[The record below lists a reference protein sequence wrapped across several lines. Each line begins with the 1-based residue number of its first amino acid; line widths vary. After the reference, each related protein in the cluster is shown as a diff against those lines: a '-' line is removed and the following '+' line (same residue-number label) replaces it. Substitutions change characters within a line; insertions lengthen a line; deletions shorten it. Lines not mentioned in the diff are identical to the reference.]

1 MAKEKTVLKFS
12 ICDKRFKEVN
22 AVEFTLVEALQDL
35 KQREGRKFAAMVLE
49 DFKVDKSYHIG
60 HYLSSG
66 WSLGLGFALDFSKA
80 NGTLEDTGYIHSI
93 TKPEQNAYLK
103 LMEEFSQAFVDIKN
117 EMTTF
122 QVYGFGARDP
132 DSCFALQGYE
142 NDDPNVQSFDDV
154 KELYMEKATEL
165 EGSEQFAL
173 APVLR

>member
-1 MAKEKTVLKFS
+1 MLKFS

-49 DFKVDKSYHIG
+49 DFRVDKTYHIG

-93 TKPEQNAYLK
+93 TKPE
-103 LMEEFSQAFVDIKN
+103 
-117 EMTTF
+117 
-122 QVYGFGARDP
+122 
-132 DSCFALQGYE
+132 
-142 NDDPNVQSFDDV
+142 
-154 KELYMEKATEL
+154 
-165 EGSEQFAL
+165 
-173 APVLR
+173 

>member
-1 MAKEKTVLKFS
+1 M
-12 ICDKRFKEVN
+12 
-22 AVEFTLVEALQDL
+22 
-35 KQREGRKFAAMVLE
+35 
-49 DFKVDKSYHIG
+49 
-60 HYLSSG
+60 
-66 WSLGLGFALDFSKA
+66 GLGFALDFSKA

-173 APVLR
+173 APVLRQFAEHMESVKDQQQYRLLLIMIPDTTPANAVTEWDMGHEMESLSEEFISAGRELQ